1 MIPSSN
7 LSPKFAVAIA
17 LSFSLTLAS
26 SSHSHLLSQ
35 PKFPRN
41 LAVKPFFF
49 HPSRHCS
56 PSDAQ
61 ILAGDLLSL
70 FGSKRDAGRVPD
82 DEARQLR
89 ACLRFLVP
97 PSPPS
102 SMGRLKISSKP
113 RGKMEK
119 ENEMVWWPPLPV
131 MELARLAVD
140 FGGDPG
146 IIQRALDPTLLPV
159 PDVEG
164 LKKDKCQLTRTPNGY
179 RFANK
184 DLNSYFEFIF
194 ELIVER
200 APSMGINVSLSRY
213 DFFHGHLFLASGSRR
228 LGILFHAREYPAFE
242 KEKFPYN
249 MGFCQTVFV
258 QRRQVLEPDLL
269 QVSGS
274 NVLYDDSMNLRNI
287 LWLAPLL
294 SNVTKAWLAPG
305 ILVALDAHP
314 GGIIN
319 QKLVPEYVDLVRTI
333 YEDDFGEVVVDVNY
347 FNIDGAAP
355 GERIFIC

>member
-1 MIPSSN
+1 MIPSSS
-7 LSPKFAVAIA
+7 LSPKFTVAIA
-17 LSFSLTLAS
+17 LTFSLTLSS
-26 SSHSHLLSQ
+26 SSHSHLLSH

-70 FGSKRDAGRVPD
+70 FGSKQDAGRVPD

-113 RGKMEK
+113 RRKMEK

-131 MELARLAVD
+131 MELASLAVD
-140 FGGDPG
+140 FGGYPG
-146 IIQRALDPTLLPV
+146 IIQRALDPTLLPA

-200 APSMGINVSLSRY
+200 APSIGINVSLSRY

-228 LGILFHAREYPAFE
+228 LGSMLESIQHL
-242 KEKFPYN
+242 
-249 MGFCQTVFV
+249 
-258 QRRQVLEPDLL
+258 RRKR
-269 QVSGS
+269 S

-287 LWLAPLL
+287 LWLAPLP

-305 ILVALDAHP
+305 ILAALDAHP
-314 GGIIN
+314 GGIIY
-319 QKLVPEYVDLVRTI
+319 QKLVPEYVDLARTI